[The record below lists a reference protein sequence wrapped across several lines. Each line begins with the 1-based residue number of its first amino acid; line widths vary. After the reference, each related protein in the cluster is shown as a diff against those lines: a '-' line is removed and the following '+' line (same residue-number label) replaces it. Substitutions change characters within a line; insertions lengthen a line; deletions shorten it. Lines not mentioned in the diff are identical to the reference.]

1 MANAAFSP
9 KDFKAWIIEETDTGN
24 NAGALDAP
32 AITSGLRQLD
42 VDSVSFPSI
51 TPNQNIDVRTSIG
64 RVAHAADFFQDNI
77 MRVTEVSLSGTY
89 HNDAGHILLMQSACG
104 VALAA
109 TVADVNIPTAATT
122 VSGKYGETENDK
134 TFTLVLAPPDTTDG
148 YNIVLVGCLCTN
160 FTISADTGT
169 DGGLYK
175 WSATISSG
183 QKPITNNTATE
194 AGTVYGAST
203 VTSINT
209 LTGATTVNSIAS
221 TVLNSF
227 SVAIDSPA
235 VYTGFSAAGY
245 DTFARASELAVTAEV
260 QVKYD
265 SATRDILNNFNT
277 QSTHDAAG
285 MLVLTQATAT
295 DCSIAIGAG
304 VLTGAALSEGDI
316 MMMDVSIKALN
327 LGSDNVLEFNLA

>member
-1 MANAAFSP
+1 MTDAAFSP
-9 KDFKAWIIEETDTGN
+9 RDFKAWIIEETNTGN
-24 NAGALDAP
+24 TAGALDAP

-42 VDSVSFPSI
+42 VDSVAFPSI

-77 MRVTEVSLSGTY
+77 VRATEVSLSGTY

-109 TVADVNIPTAATT
+109 TVADVAIPTAATT
-122 VSGKYGETENDK
+122 VSGKYGETESDK

-183 QKPITNNTATE
+183 QKPITNNEQTP
-194 AGTVYGAST
+194 AGSVHGAST
-203 VTSINT
+203 VISINT

-235 VYTGFSAAGY
+235 VYTGFSATGY
-245 DTFARASELAVTAEV
+245 DTFARAPELAVTADV

-265 SATRDILNNFNT
+265 LATRPILNEFNT

-285 MLVLTQATAT
+285 MLVLTQATPA

-327 LGSDNVLEFNLA
+327 LGSDNVLEFDLA